1 MKATLELF
9 VQLVK
14 MGLVLA
20 GAAYSAEVLISFVR
34 FGERYQPAVDREHVF
49 RSAGQLLIGAGVLLM
64 AALVT
69 LGRPIVEM
77 LGEASAELGEW
88 ALAKRQNQA
97 RVRQRHPVGRAA

>member
-1 MKATLELF
+1 MKATLVLF
-9 VQLVK
+9 AELVK
-14 MGLVLA
+14 IGLVLA
-20 GAAYSAEVLISFVR
+20 GVGYCAEVMVNFVR
-34 FGERYQPAVDREHVF
+34 SGERYQPAVDPEHPF
-49 RSAGQLLIGAGVLLM
+49 RSAGQLLIGAGVFLV